1 MYCRS
6 YGTTTLNKSLA
17 KKAKLCYIDTDS
29 SILYIKIDTSNYGKI
44 GTVFSALKLNTYLT
58 DGNNENKK
66 VKDAKTFVIK
76 GKVKCTK
83 SDKRIQSI
91 DSIKPN
97 AHRTDIDLVFKKEE
111 IKCNHIKRLYKK

>member
-6 YGTTTLNKSLA
+6 YGTTTLNKSLGR
-17 KKAKLCYIDTDS
+17 KAKLCYMDTDS
-29 SILYIKIDTSNYGKI
+29 LILYVKIDTSNYGKI
-44 GTVFSALKLNTYLT
+44 RTVFSALKLNTYLT

-66 VKDAKTFVIK
+66 AKDTKTGVIK
-76 GKVKCTK
+76 GKVKCAD

-97 AHRTDIDLVFKKEE
+97 AHGTGIDLAFKKEE

>member
-1 MYCRS
+1 M
-6 YGTTTLNKSLA
+6 
-17 KKAKLCYIDTDS
+17 DTDS
-29 SILYIKIDTSNYGKI
+29 LILYVKIDTSNYGKI
-44 GTVFSALKLNTYLT
+44 RTVFSALKLNTYLT

-66 VKDAKTFVIK
+66 AKDTKTGVIK
-76 GKVKCTK
+76 GKVKCAD

-97 AHRTDIDLVFKKEE
+97 AHGTGIDLAFKKEE